1 MGDISVFIS
10 VFLLIFSLIACV
22 ISALFNA
29 YFFCGICYLQGKKDV
44 YDKGYLFY
52 FSIYAFFS
60 FVFICINLIPSL
72 CQYLISIIV
81 ISSIISVLFGTFLM
95 GKIFDNADAK
105 SLNLM
110 LSIVLFA
117 LGIPAFLGGL
127 YILSLFGKSLIKL
140 VLNY

>member
-1 MGDISVFIS
+1 MGDISS
-10 VFLLIFSLIACV
+10 VMSVILLVISLIACV

-29 YFFCGICYLQGKKDV
+29 YFFCGICYLQGKNDI

-60 FVFICINLIPSL
+60 FVFICINLIPFL

-81 ISSIISVLFGTFLM
+81 ISSIISILFGTFLM
-95 GKIFDNADAK
+95 GKIFDNTDAR
-105 SLNLM
+105 LVNLM
-110 LSIVLFA
+110 LSIVLFT

-127 YILSLFGKSLIKL
+127 YIFSLPCGFLMHL
-140 VLNY
+140 C